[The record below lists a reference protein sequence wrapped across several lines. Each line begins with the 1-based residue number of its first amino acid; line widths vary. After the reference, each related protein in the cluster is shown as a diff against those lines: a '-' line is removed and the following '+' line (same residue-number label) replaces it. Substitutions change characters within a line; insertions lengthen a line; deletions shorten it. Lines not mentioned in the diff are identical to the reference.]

1 MHKVLIYLHGFLSS
15 PHSVKCRAVGAYVA
29 KHHPDIEF
37 VAPQIPNYPQRAVS
51 KLRCILQHYRDQQ
64 IGYVGSSMGGFMATH
79 LMQDYPGKAVLVN
92 PAVKPDLL
100 LQHHLG
106 EHTHPHTAQNFV
118 LTSEHILQLKHL
130 FVAQLRSPENYWVLL
145 QKNDEILDY
154 RLAVDRYQSG
164 QLTVEDG
171 GDHSFQGF
179 AQYLRSIIAFLY
191 PATANQRAAGTEAVS
206 LLPAR
211 RVEQKDST
219 VPTELYSQTTTR
231 YSTSAE
237 K

>member
-1 MHKVLIYLHGFLSS
+1 MRKVLIYLHGFLSS
-15 PHSVKCRAVGAYVA
+15 PHSTKCQATRAYVA

-51 KLRCILQHYRDQQ
+51 NLRGVLQQYRDQQ
-64 IGYVGSSMGGFMATH
+64 IGYVGSSMGGFMATR
-79 LMQDYPGKAVLVN
+79 LMQEYPGKAVLVN
-92 PAVKPDLL
+92 PAVQPDQL
-100 LQHHLG
+100 LQNHLG

-130 FVAQLRSPENYWVLL
+130 FVAKLRSPENYWVLL
-145 QKNDEILDY
+145 QKKDEVLDY
-154 RLAVDRYQSG
+154 RLAVDRYQNG

-179 AQYLRSIIAFLY
+179 SQYLRSIIAFLY
-191 PATANQRAAGTEAVS
+191 PPATKAQGSATGAVS
-206 LLPAR
+206 LL
-211 RVEQKDST
+211 ST
-219 VPTELYSQTTTR
+219 R
-231 YSTSAE
+231 CAG